1 MSIDDTQ
8 TTDSTDIDSNASGG
22 ILATVVPDFIRRNF
36 ALKFGIVLFIMALSV
51 GLVGLAATEQVRD
64 YTEQQVLSDYENAA
78 AQEANILSQWVDRN
92 RLSTQFVS
100 SDDVWASSDTDDIAI
115 ELNNRKASLSADASD
130 IHLVERGVGQSEVV
144 ASTSNSEVLTNS
156 PLDSTNRAW
165 LTEANFET
173 ASDVVVSDVYQT
185 NSGPVVGFGSP
196 VDASQNRYIL
206 IEYSLDEIANSF
218 QGSNRAEGGFTQ
230 VVNSSAVVMIDEPK
244 DGSRGVGESM
254 LQPYSADTRAT
265 EPIDAA
271 NDLRS
276 SEQQSG
282 VDDSMPE
289 TDVLSERYTV
299 GYAPIQGTDW
309 VVLVHAPNSAVFGF
323 VQNVQQ
329 YGLIGTA
336 LMVLLIAGVGAILG
350 YNTATSID
358 RLTRKTD
365 QMRQGNLDVDISTS
379 RIDNIGRLYS
389 GFADMRDALKEQIN
403 EAERAQKE
411 AEVSRAEAL
420 EVNKYLQKKAEEFS
434 DVMEETAA
442 GNLTERMATDGENES
457 MDRIASEFNGMVDE
471 LEKTI
476 GQLNSFADE
485 VAESGSVVLSSAE
498 SVRDASEQV
507 AESTQKISDDAY
519 DQKDRLASISEELDT
534 LVDTL
539 EELEANN
546 PDVDLG
552 DSLERFRTVATTL
565 QSAAETSDQMMA
577 ETQTVA
583 GAAEEQAA
591 ELNEVSS
598 RAEQLK
604 RYAKPLGDILNRFET
619 EAEHEFVFS
628 GGPSQSLGE
637 EEEE

>member
-1 MSIDDTQ
+1 
-8 TTDSTDIDSNASGG
+8 
-22 ILATVVPDFIRRNF
+22 
-36 ALKFGIVLFIMALSV
+36 
-51 GLVGLAATEQVRD
+51 
-64 YTEQQVLSDYENAA
+64 
-78 AQEANILSQWVDRN
+78 
-92 RLSTQFVS
+92 
-100 SDDVWASSDTDDIAI
+100 
-115 ELNNRKASLSADASD
+115 
-130 IHLVERGVGQSEVV
+130 
-144 ASTSNSEVLTNS
+144 
-156 PLDSTNRAW
+156 
-165 LTEANFET
+165 
-173 ASDVVVSDVYQT
+173 
-185 NSGPVVGFGSP
+185 
-196 VDASQNRYIL
+196 
-206 IEYSLDEIANSF
+206 
-218 QGSNRAEGGFTQ
+218 
-230 VVNSSAVVMIDEPK
+230 
-244 DGSRGVGESM
+244 
-254 LQPYSADTRAT
+254 
-265 EPIDAA
+265 
-271 NDLRS
+271 
-276 SEQQSG
+276 
-282 VDDSMPE
+282 
-289 TDVLSERYTV
+289 
-299 GYAPIQGTDW
+299 
-309 VVLVHAPNSAVFGF
+309 
-323 VQNVQQ
+323 
-329 YGLIGTA
+329 
-336 LMVLLIAGVGAILG
+336 
-350 YNTATSID
+350 
-358 RLTRKTD
+358 
-365 QMRQGNLDVDISTS
+365 MRQGNLDVEIDTS

-389 GFADMRDALKEQIN
+389 GFADMRDALKEQIS

-457 MDRIASEFNGMVDE
+457 MDRIAGEFNGMVDE

-485 VAESGSVVLSSAE
+485 VAESGDVVLSSAE

-519 DQKDRLASISEELDT
+519 DQKDRLATISEDLDT

-539 EELEANN
+539 EDLEAAN
-546 PDVDLG
+546 PDIDLG

-628 GGPSQSLGE
+628 GGPSQSLSE